1 MVSTRLQKISAEAP
15 VLTQTVRIN
24 FYPNSDNIFE
34 PEHDEFGNAVPNTRY
49 DPTVD
54 ATLEKIA
61 RMVGQYDRAQIAIV
75 GHSDSSMKGKVPERA
90 VKDLSLDRA
99 RSVAKALSKNYKF
112 PDNKFII
119 EGKGWNE
126 PADSNDP
133 QNQALNRRV
142 EVQVF
147 TPEK

>member
-1 MVSTRLQKISAEAP
+1 
-15 VLTQTVRIN
+15 
-24 FYPNSDNIFE
+24 
-34 PEHDEFGNAVPNTRY
+34 
-49 DPTVD
+49 
-54 ATLEKIA
+54 
-61 RMVGQYDRAQIAIV
+61 
-75 GHSDSSMKGKVPERA
+75 MKGKVPERA

-126 PADSNDP
+126 PADPNDP
-133 QNQALNRRV
+133 RNQALNRRV